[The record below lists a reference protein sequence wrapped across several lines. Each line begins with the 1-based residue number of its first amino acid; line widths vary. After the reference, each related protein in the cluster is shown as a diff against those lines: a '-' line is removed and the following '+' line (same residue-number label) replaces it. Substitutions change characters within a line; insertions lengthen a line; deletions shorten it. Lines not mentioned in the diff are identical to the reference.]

1 MIDGKKQRPII
12 MLLCKEF
19 LDLFSD
25 AIDLDYVL
33 SCSSAAERNFVW
45 FADRSEIEEYYKCA
59 VDYENKYFLDFDV
72 QVVGFKMA
80 FPREKTKDK

>member
-1 MIDGKKQRPII
+1 MNVISGSVGLSRYYGCVSPVYY
-12 MLLCKEF
+12 ML
-19 LDLFSD
+19 
-25 AIDLDYVL
+25 YP
-33 SCSSAAERNFVW
+33 RNKNTG
-45 FADRSEIEEYYKCA
+45 SEIDEYYKCA